1 MNYLYSKIITR
12 WQILKFETKL
22 NKILAM
28 EDSNL
33 KLAKLIGLGL
43 QLGIFNKDIIKKET
57 DRLWN
62 LGYRPK
68 QNW

>member
-1 MNYLYSKIITR
+1 M
-12 WQILKFETKL
+12 KFETKL

-62 LGYRPK
+62 LGYRLYTPK
-68 QNW
+68 QN

>member
-1 MNYLYSKIITR
+1 M
-12 WQILKFETKL
+12 KFETKL

-68 QNW
+68 QN